1 MNDTTRK
8 TNATTNGGAAAIRTA
23 LVHGIEADDAI
34 IADFAAAFARD
45 PSYALA
51 RSDRTMLASARR
63 DVAQEMLDMIDMEGA
78 SADMLAAMAA
88 AKQDEAAEAIESNSP
103 SATENL
109 SRLARLRAARWAC
122 SLPGD
127 VS

>member
-1 MNDTTRK
+1 MRE
-8 TNATTNGGAAAIRTA
+8 
-23 LVHGIEADDAI
+23 IEADDAI
-34 IADFAAAFARD
+34 IADFAATFARD

-63 DVAQEMLDMIDMEGA
+63 DAAREMLDMIDMEGA
-78 SADMLAAMAA
+78 TPAMLTSACEARH
-88 AKQDEAAEAIESNSP
+88 DEAAEALESNSP

-109 SRLARLRAARWAC
+109 SRLARLRAARWAVTV
-122 SLPGD
+122 PVG

>member
-1 MNDTTRK
+1 MNDTTQK
-8 TNATTNGGAAAIRTA
+8 IDASTDDGAAAIRSA
-23 LVHGIEADDAI
+23 IVREIEADDAI

-63 DVAQEMLDMIDMEGA
+63 DVAREMLDMIDMEGA
-78 SADMLAAMAA
+78 SADMLAAMTA

-103 SATENL
+103 SATENI